1 MEFEASRA
9 KAVDKLNYFVENN
22 LSEYSKLRN
31 FDFGP
36 DDRSNISCLS
46 PYITH
51 GVINELEVID
61 KSLKKFSFAKNE
73 KFIQEV
79 LWRVYWKGWLELRPN
94 VWSDY
99 LVELNNL
106 RNEFKSNQNYL
117 NAIEGKTNIECFNQW
132 VKELK
137 ENNYL
142 HNHTR
147 MWFAS
152 IWIFT
157 LELPWQ
163 LGAEFFMQ
171 HLYDGD
177 AASNTLGWRWV
188 AGVQTQGKHYLASE
202 WNIRKF
208 TNNRFQNIQLNEN
221 APPIFSDKT
230 YSIGKKD
237 FLNFEILEDKILFL
251 GNSNEIAESIAC
263 LKGKGPTDTME
274 LVYAQ
279 ANALGFDIGD
289 VIANGSALNEFRLM
303 LIRQGVDESVAQQL
317 INEPWSVLQ
326 RSPQQYSIQVE
337 KSGYLAD
344 LDALVIGQVLCEAGA
359 GRSVQESD
367 IDHGIGIEIHRSI
380 GERVESGDAIMTLD
394 GPFGID
400 IHLIQRLKQAITI
413 SDYQV
418 KLGTRI
424 LETVTISD
432 CPTT

>member
-1 MEFEASRA
+1 MKFEASRA

-36 DDRSNISCLS
+36 DNRSNISCLS

-79 LWRVYWKGWLELRPN
+79 LWRTYWKGWLELRPN

-106 RNEFKSNQNYL
+106 RNKFKGNQKYL
-117 NAIEGKTNIECFNQW
+117 NAIEGKTNVECFNQW
-132 VKELK
+132 VKEIK

-202 WNIRKF
+202 WNIKKF

-221 APPIFSDKT
+221 ASPIFSDKT

-237 FLNFEILEDKILFL
+237 FLNFEILEDKILLIFENNMTFEFSDFKEHKFKKIL
-251 GNSNEIAESIAC
+251 LISNEANRNIKLSEKVLKFKANLLEDQKTRLIEKSINC
-263 LKGKGPTDTME
+263 ETININDLKNITEK
-274 LVYAQ
+274 VYALYPTVSENLSFIQ
-279 ANALGFDIGD
+279 DNQLQNIKFLYRKLDQFSWQYCNKGFFNFKNYIPKI
-289 VIANGSALNEFRLM
+289 IANFN
-303 LIRQGVDESVAQQL
+303 
-317 INEPWSVLQ
+317 
-326 RSPQQYSIQVE
+326 
-337 KSGYLAD
+337 
-344 LDALVIGQVLCEAGA
+344 
-359 GRSVQESD
+359 
-367 IDHGIGIEIHRSI
+367 
-380 GERVESGDAIMTLD
+380 
-394 GPFGID
+394 
-400 IHLIQRLKQAITI
+400 
-413 SDYQV
+413 
-418 KLGTRI
+418 
-424 LETVTISD
+424 
-432 CPTT
+432 